1 MKKIVTFVI
10 ACCAALA
17 SQAEGYQVNTL
28 STKQMGMGHTG
39 VALKLGS
46 ESMLFNP
53 AGMAFSDKTLDV
65 SASVSGVAPKST
77 AYLPDGSSWSTH
89 LHAHIPG
96 AAAQQQRTHR
106 CATAAHSF
114 PHVLHKR

>member
-1 MKKIVTFVI
+1 MSI
-10 ACCAALA
+10 ATSAW
-17 SQAEGYQVNTL
+17 SEGYQVNTL

-53 AGMAFSDKTLDV
+53 AGMAFSDHTLEL

-77 AYLPDGSSWSTH
+77 ATLPDGSEWSTH
-89 LHAHIPG
+89 APVS
-96 AAAQQQRTHR
+96 T
-106 CATAAHSF
+106 
-114 PHVLHKR
+114 P

>member
-77 AYLPDGSSWSTH
+77 AYLSDGSSWSTH
-89 LHAHIPG
+89 APVSTPLMAS
-96 AAAQQQRTHR
+96 A
-106 CATAAHSF
+106 SF
-114 PHVLHKR
+114 RIFDGL